1 MAAWHWILSFVSPQ
15 VMMGKPKDCHASG
28 WERTVWFF
36 VPHIQVSADF
46 TPQSRTDYLKNRD
59 WHSEVQPLT
68 HPLDNSPI
76 FASGCMEVISHLKR
90 FLQGWYP
97 VMSGGLSV
105 VTSIRE
111 KKSQFQATK
120 KDLEKDLPAAVRV
133 SSKGQCCHQVYFTF
147 PSLTLLWQTYSGCG
161 CKDYE
166 NLKTGY
172 VQHMHFTCAN
182 LPCSL

>member
-1 MAAWHWILSFVSPQ
+1 
-15 VMMGKPKDCHASG
+15 
-28 WERTVWFF
+28 
-36 VPHIQVSADF
+36 
-46 TPQSRTDYLKNRD
+46 
-59 WHSEVQPLT
+59 
-68 HPLDNSPI
+68 
-76 FASGCMEVISHLKR
+76 
-90 FLQGWYP
+90 
-97 VMSGGLSV
+97 MSGGLSV

-147 PSLTLLWQTYSGCG
+147 PSLTLLLQIYSGCG

-172 VQHMHFTCAN
+172 IQHMHFTCAN
-182 LPCSL
+182 LPYSL